1 MDQNQKLNQ
10 TKNDRYVKMLAFV
23 KSQTD
28 YDEKTIEEKLE
39 KWNNNYMHVIK
50 EYLNPNFNPNTAK
63 TVEKKTVNQ
72 RVFSE
77 MRNFMD
83 NVQSQYQKRKKEKE
97 MYEMYLQKMH
107 AIQMKKQQEEKKR
120 LSTVVE
126 VEEMEEV
133 TETAEDS
140 DDERPKLEE

>member
-1 MDQNQKLNQ
+1 MKYRLILFFLFIYLDKWTKIKNLIK
-10 TKNDRYVKMLAFV
+10 TKNERYKKMLAFV

-50 EYLNPNFNPNTAK
+50 EYLNPNFNPKTTK

-97 MYEMYLQKMH
+97 MYEMYL
-107 AIQMKKQQEEKKR
+107 
-120 LSTVVE
+120 
-126 VEEMEEV
+126 
-133 TETAEDS
+133 
-140 DDERPKLEE
+140 

>member
-28 YDEKTIEEKLE
+28 YDEKTIEEKLK

-50 EYLNPNFNPNTAK
+50 EYLNPNFNPNKTK

-72 RVFSE
+72 RVLSE

-107 AIQMKKQQEEKKR
+107 AIQLKKQQEEKKR

>member
-10 TKNDRYVKMLAFV
+10 NKNERYKKMLAFV

-50 EYLNPNFNPNTAK
+50 EYLNPNFNPKTTK

-107 AIQMKKQQEEKKR
+107 AIQMKKQQEEKKIIHCCGSR
-120 LSTVVE
+120 RNGRSY
-126 VEEMEEV
+126 
-133 TETAEDS
+133 
-140 DDERPKLEE
+140 